1 MITLAMCLRALFTLG
16 PIKLC
21 LETPASHRFVCWS
34 HVRIEGPPELAPGM
48 LLHDGEDPMWL
59 LPDEPQGVWL
69 RCPKDSRGPGGL
81 ENALVSF
88 GVVSG
93 WIFFFWF

>member
-1 MITLAMCLRALFTLG
+1 M
-16 PIKLC
+16 
-21 LETPASHRFVCWS
+21 
-34 HVRIEGPPELAPGM
+34 RIEGPPELAPGM

-93 WIFFFWF
+93 WIFFSGFKIIFVHKRIQYMEST